1 MTLISAL
8 LGIAA
13 DRLFPQLHQYRR
25 YDRFKQYVDWMSE
38 HLSSS
43 AWEHA
48 GGLLLM
54 LSPLWLAVA
63 MVQIWVAD
71 WLFGVAGLLFYAT
84 VLFYCLGPR
93 DLSADVDAYCESC
106 RSGDT
111 EACRR
116 AAGRLLRDGEP
127 ADMPATSRIMGAVL
141 VEAGDRLFAVL
152 FWFALL
158 GPAGAV
164 MYRSVSVLY
173 GGRREH
179 DVFAD
184 SIAWLYGILL
194 WAPARALALGLALAG
209 HFDAALQGWRE
220 AHRVQPQGVDGSE
233 RVLVLSGSG
242 ALAQGEVADDTS
254 DTEPIRGA
262 MCLVERTLMLWLVVL
277 SLLVLAGWAG

>member
-1 MTLISAL
+1 
-8 LGIAA
+8 
-13 DRLFPQLHQYRR
+13 
-25 YDRFKQYVDWMSE
+25 
-38 HLSSS
+38 
-43 AWEHA
+43 
-48 GGLLLM
+48 
-54 LSPLWLAVA
+54 
-63 MVQIWVAD
+63 
-71 WLFGVAGLLFYAT
+71 
-84 VLFYCLGPR
+84 
-93 DLSADVDAYCESC
+93 
-106 RSGDT
+106 
-111 EACRR
+111 
-116 AAGRLLRDGEP
+116 
-127 ADMPATSRIMGAVL
+127 MPAASRITGAVL

-173 GGRREH
+173 RRRREH

-209 HFDAALQGWRE
+209 HFDAALRGWRE

-242 ALAQGEVADDTS
+242 ALAQGEVADETP
-254 DTEPIRGA
+254 DTESVRGA
-262 MCLVERTLMLWLVVL
+262 MRLVERTLMLWLVAL

>member
-13 DRLFPQLHQYRR
+13 DRLFPQLHDYRR
-25 YDRFKQYVDWMSE
+25 YDWFMRYVDWMSE
-38 HLSSS
+38 HLNSS
-43 AWEHA
+43 AWEHV

-63 MVQIWVAD
+63 MLQVWVAD
-71 WLFGVAGLLFYAT
+71 WLFGGVGVLFYAT
-84 VLFYCLGPR
+84 VFFYCLGPR
-93 DLSADVDAYCESC
+93 DLGADVDSYCEDC

-111 EACRR
+111 GVCRR
-116 AAGRLLRDGEP
+116 AAGRLLREGEP
-127 ADMPATSRIMGAVL
+127 EDEPGAGRMTGAVL

-164 MYRSVSVLY
+164 IYRSVSVLY
-173 GGRREH
+173 RERREH
-179 DVFAD
+179 NAFAD
-184 SIAWLYGILL
+184 SIAWLYGIVL

-220 AHRVQPQGVDGSE
+220 AHRVQPQGVDGSD
-233 RVLVLSGSG
+233 RVLVLTGSG
-242 ALAQGEVADDTS
+242 ALARGEAVEETPGA
-254 DTEPIRGA
+254 EPVRAA
-262 MCLVERTLMLWLVVL
+262 MRLVERTLMLWLVVL